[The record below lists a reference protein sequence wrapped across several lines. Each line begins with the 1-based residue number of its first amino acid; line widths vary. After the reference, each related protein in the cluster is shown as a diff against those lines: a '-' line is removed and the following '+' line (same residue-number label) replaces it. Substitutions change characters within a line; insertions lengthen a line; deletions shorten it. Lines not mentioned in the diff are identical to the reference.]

1 MENQTNEGRDMK
13 NIRVTADGFVFRKLS
28 KGEALGLYCSDGAST
43 GSIYKLYQDNTE
55 AEVESA
61 YDFLTNEDCEYG
73 IEVGFVQELVT
84 LHRKESGK
92 RSAKKP

>member
-1 MENQTNEGRDMK
+1 MK

-28 KGEALGLYCSDGAST
+28 KGEALGLYCSGLYSSDGAST

-55 AEVESA
+55 AEVESE
-61 YDFLTNEDCEYG
+61 YEFLKNEDCEYG

-84 LHRKESGK
+84 LHCKGGGK